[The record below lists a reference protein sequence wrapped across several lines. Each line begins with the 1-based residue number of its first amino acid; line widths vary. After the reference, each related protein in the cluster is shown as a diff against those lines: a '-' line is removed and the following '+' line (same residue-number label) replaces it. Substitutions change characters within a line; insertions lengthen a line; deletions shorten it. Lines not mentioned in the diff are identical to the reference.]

1 MTMGWSRSS
10 CEIWGQ
16 MVVFQC
22 PKMTINDMTVE
33 NSCVCHGTPPGGAG
47 SYPQCLR
54 NVQQQ
59 ASGVLHVQNPE
70 CLLLKSF
77 FPHFSSPLSFLQV
90 SPKAAG
96 RLILSLQRSTKY
108 CSAKPAGVSTT
119 PSPNFCTCCSRRL
132 WDNEMH
138 LKKCKL
144 VQKRSPPHDRPS

>member
-1 MTMGWSRSS
+1 MGWSRSS

-70 CLLLKSF
+70 CLLLKGF
-77 FPHFSSPLSFLQV
+77 FSPLLQ
-90 SPKAAG
+90 P
-96 RLILSLQRSTKY
+96 LSLFY
-108 CSAKPAGVSTT
+108 
-119 PSPNFCTCCSRRL
+119 
-132 WDNEMH
+132 
-138 LKKCKL
+138 
-144 VQKRSPPHDRPS
+144 RSPQKQQEDLSFPYRGQQSTAVQSQQVFPPHRHQTSAPAVVEGSGIMRCT